1 MKNKLMRT
9 TALVGSMIA
18 LGSGISVAQT
28 TVSGNLDIS
37 YRAVSNDTTGTGVSS
52 FRGFGKEAQI
62 NLANKGKLNNGM
74 DYAAGFS
81 LEFDGNDLQAPSS
94 SAGGNQS
101 TMQGVHT
108 EGFYLNFISGNTTL
122 HVGAD
127 HIQNPDSHG
136 LINPVGIGYITPF
149 GNNVAAGT
157 AGAGSGLYP
166 TLTNSPY
173 GAYGIGVIQAVPGI
187 GRVSA
192 YYAPSATDAN
202 GGPDIGNNA
211 SISNYEST
219 AESAIE
225 IGFTGDLG
233 VKGLTIQAFHNQRD
247 AADRAVNTTAGIGK
261 IKGTVLAGSYNFGQI
276 TAAVDYRK
284 SEGGAKAT
292 GANDDATFSD
302 EQIKGKAAS
311 LSFAATKDLSLGVVY
326 GKADSNLSTKPT
338 DEKIKIVAIGY
349 NLGPVALNAEYTD
362 VENNGGVRSADS
374 NEFIIKAST
383 RF

>member
-37 YRAVSNDTTGTGVSS
+37 YRAVSNDTAGAGISS

-81 LEFDGNDLQAPSS
+81 LEFDGNDLQAPAST
-94 SAGGNQS
+94 AGGNQS
-101 TMQGVHT
+101 TMQCVHT

-149 GNNVAAGT
+149 GNNVAAGAT
-157 AGAGSGLYP
+157 GAASGLYP

-225 IGFTGDLG
+225 LGFVGDLG

-247 AADRAVNTTAGIGK
+247 AADRVASTTAGEGK

-284 SEGGAKAT
+284 STGGSKAAA
-292 GANDDATFSD
+292 GAVGSSPD
-302 EQIKGKAAS
+302 EEITGKAAS

-326 GKADSNLSTKPT
+326 GKADSNIKTP

-349 NLGPVALNAEYTD
+349 NLGPVALNGEFTD
-362 VENNGGVRSADS
+362 VENNGGTTSADS
-374 NEFIIKAST
+374 KEFIIKAST